1 MQLLLTVVVL
11 VFNSYLY
18 LDAGRVTPIRGSV
31 RCFWPFIDII
41 GCDSAIQASLIA
53 FALHGDSNR
62 TRLNPKLEKLSFL
75 CKDSA
80 NRVHKV
86 KLA

>member
-1 MQLLLTVVVL
+1 MPPLEV
-11 VFNSYLY
+11 
-18 LDAGRVTPIRGSV
+18 
-31 RCFWPFIDII
+31 
-41 GCDSAIQASLIA
+41 A
-53 FALHGDSNR
+53 FGAFGLSNR